1 MLVLS
6 CSSVVCFQLPV
17 AEEVE
22 VSVDVFSRVLNA
34 SSRLDAN
41 ATLCPLFRLMQVG
54 RSFGLHIM
62 LTTHCRATRRCETKE
77 ASSTLMPSSRAA

>member
-1 MLVLS
+1 MDVGPAVVLVSYLP
-6 CSSVVCFQLPV
+6 LPV

-54 RSFGLHIM
+54 PSLD
-62 LTTHCRATRRCETKE
+62 C
-77 ASSTLMPSSRAA
+77 MPSCLRHAAEQREDAEQRKPRRH